1 MLGCYG
7 CVCLFFNDTA
17 TNQIYTYRYTLSLL
31 YALPNL
37 KPGRTTS
44 GIGRIGT
51 SRDALRLALCGGLV
65 VLGFL
70 VLIGWSLGMETL
82 KSVIP
87 GQSTMKV
94 NTAIGFV
101 LVGFGLAAAGR
112 RGSGAAVIAVSCGVA
127 DLLLGLLTLV
137 EYLEIGRAHV

>member
-1 MLGCYG
+1 M
-7 CVCLFFNDTA
+7 
-17 TNQIYTYRYTLSLL
+17 
-31 YALPNL
+31 
-37 KPGRTTS
+37 
-44 GIGRIGT
+44 IGT
-51 SRDALRLALCGGLV
+51 SRDAVRLARCGGLV

-112 RGSGAAVIAVSCGVA
+112 RESGAAVIAVSCGA
-127 DLLLGLLTLV
+127 AAFLLGLLTMV
-137 EYLEIGRAHV
+137 EYLARSEEHTSELQSLMRISYDVFC

>member
-1 MLGCYG
+1 MIRRPPRSTRTDTLLPYTT
-7 CVCLFFNDTA
+7 LF
-17 TNQIYTYRYTLSLL
+17 RS
-31 YALPNL
+31 
-37 KPGRTTS
+37 
-44 GIGRIGT
+44 
-51 SRDALRLALCGGLV
+51 DALRLALCGGLV

-112 RGSGAAVIAVSCGVA
+112 RGSGAAVIAVSCGA
-127 DLLLGLLTLV
+127 AAFLLRLPTLG
-137 EYLEIGRAHV
+137 E